1 MELIM
6 QINSAINSVV
16 WGPVMI
22 ALLMG
27 TGIYFT
33 VRTGFLQF
41 RKFGYILKNTIA
53 TIFSDKKSAA
63 DGSVTPFQALTTAL
77 AGTIGTGNI
86 VGVATA
92 ITTGGPG
99 AVFWMWIS
107 ALVGMMTKYS
117 EIVLAVH
124 YREKNSKGE
133 WKGGPMYYIEKGLK
147 QKWLAVVFAALA
159 SLAAFG
165 IGNMTQGN
173 SIASSMKGTFG
184 IPPIVTGLVVAALIA
199 FTVVGGVKRIGAITE
214 KMVPF
219 MSLFYIICSL
229 LVLTINWQNIIP
241 SFALVFRSAFTPT
254 AAIGGFLGAGVMKA
268 IQSGMAR
275 GIFSNEAGLG
285 SAPIAH
291 AAADTKHPVQQGM
304 WGVFE
309 VFADT
314 IMVCTCTALVI
325 LTSGLW
331 DSGLK
336 GSDLTMAAF
345 SQSLSGLGGIVI
357 TIALFFFAFSTMLG
371 WSYYGE
377 KSFEYLFGEKYILLY
392 RVAFIVVAVVGSV
405 AQLDVVWGIA
415 DTLNGLMAIP
425 NLIGLLGLS
434 GVVIKLTKEYFK
446 NAGKPHAKIER

>member
-22 ALLMG
+22 ALLKG

-147 QKWLAVVFAALA
+147 QKWLAVVFRLRRLA
-159 SLAAFG
+159 
-165 IGNMTQGN
+165 
-173 SIASSMKGTFG
+173 
-184 IPPIVTGLVVAALIA
+184 
-199 FTVVGGVKRIGAITE
+199 
-214 KMVPF
+214 
-219 MSLFYIICSL
+219 
-229 LVLTINWQNIIP
+229 
-241 SFALVFRSAFTPT
+241 
-254 AAIGGFLGAGVMKA
+254 
-268 IQSGMAR
+268 
-275 GIFSNEAGLG
+275 
-285 SAPIAH
+285 
-291 AAADTKHPVQQGM
+291 
-304 WGVFE
+304 
-309 VFADT
+309 
-314 IMVCTCTALVI
+314 
-325 LTSGLW
+325 
-331 DSGLK
+331 
-336 GSDLTMAAF
+336 
-345 SQSLSGLGGIVI
+345 
-357 TIALFFFAFSTMLG
+357 
-371 WSYYGE
+371 
-377 KSFEYLFGEKYILLY
+377 
-392 RVAFIVVAVVGSV
+392 
-405 AQLDVVWGIA
+405 
-415 DTLNGLMAIP
+415 
-425 NLIGLLGLS
+425 
-434 GVVIKLTKEYFK
+434 
-446 NAGKPHAKIER
+446 

>member
-392 RVAFIVVAVVGSV
+392 RVAFIAVAVVGSV

-446 NAGKPHAKIER
+446 NAGKPHAKIAR